1 MSNPSKDDSNLAM
14 DEEAYIQKLKLMSL
28 NGQTD
33 PDSRYARI
41 LTKSDAMPPTYHQ
54 KQRSIGATDSYTS
67 DGPQPQ
73 ATYKIYERNNIIASS
88 KFATPK
94 QVETIAS
101 SQKPVEENDV
111 YVQVAKPQVPGS
123 PTHSLSGSSHHSG
136 SPRASIAS
144 PLYENVEYYGSKGQ
158 GAFYHQKQNPEPIY
172 RKAQPQVPTGNKH
185 PSRSDADV
193 LPVYENIQE
202 LSQKATPGPQVA
214 SQAPPYST
222 YPQQAVYSVMQA
234 PRSGA
239 QTYYQPQHV
248 QKTFTQQQL
257 DEINASDYVC
267 MTGNISHTL
276 STNTPF
282 QTTSAKSY
290 ERAPATGIA
299 GAPTKPYK
307 EVKKPQEKVE
317 VARPAPSPSP
327 TPSTCSTMSGKLKM
341 SGKTLLPYNVT
352 PPRPRGPTEAER
364 KIEEMTRQIEEEM
377 EKHEEEGEYFG
388 KNLFELK
395 QKLICLCRY

>member
-1 MSNPSKDDSNLAM
+1 MSDLPDNGSNLTM
-14 DEEAYIQKLKLMSL
+14 DEESYIQKLKLMSL

-33 PDSRYARI
+33 PDSRYGRI
-41 LTKSDAMPPTYHQ
+41 LTKTDAMPATYHQ
-54 KQRSIGATDSYTS
+54 KQRSIGANESFSS

-73 ATYKIYERNNIIASS
+73 QNYKIYERNNIIASS

-111 YVQVAKPQVPGS
+111 YVQVAKPQVGGS

-136 SPRASIAS
+136 SPRASVAS
-144 PLYENVEYYGSKGQ
+144 PLYENVEYYGAKAHQ
-158 GAFYHQKQNPEPIY
+158 AAFFHQKQNPEPIY
-172 RKAQPQVPTGNKH
+172 RKAQPQVPSGNKH
-185 PSRSDADV
+185 PSRSDADAP
-193 LPVYENIQE
+193 PVYENIQE

-214 SQAPPYST
+214 SQAPPP
-222 YPQQAVYSVMQA
+222 YPYPSYPRGAPQVYYA
-234 PRSGA
+234 PGS
-239 QTYYQPQHV
+239 PKV
-248 QKTFTQQQL
+248 FTQQQL

-290 ERAPATGIA
+290 ERAPTATGIA

-307 EVKKPQEKVE
+307 EAKKLEMAE
-317 VARPAPSPSP
+317 TSRPPPAPSP
-327 TPSTCSTMSGKLKM
+327 TPSTCSTASGKLKM

-388 KNLFELK
+388 E
-395 QKLICLCRY
+395 

>member
-1 MSNPSKDDSNLAM
+1 ME
-14 DEEAYIQKLKLMSL
+14 EEAYIQELKLMSL

-33 PDSRYARI
+33 TDSRYGRI
-41 LTKSDAMPPTYHQ
+41 LTKTDSMPTTYHQ
-54 KQRSIGATDSYTS
+54 KQRSIGTLESFS
-67 DGPQPQ
+67 GEPQPN
-73 ATYKIYERNNIIASS
+73 YKTYERNIIASS

-94 QVETIAS
+94 QVEPIAT
-101 SQKPVEENDV
+101 SQQQKVVEENDV
-111 YVQVAKPQVPGS
+111 YVQVAKPQVSGS

-136 SPRASIAS
+136 SPRTSIAS
-144 PLYENVEYYGSKGQ
+144 PLYENVEYYGSKTQ
-158 GAFYHQKQNPEPIY
+158 GAFYHQKQNVEPIY

-185 PSRSDADV
+185 LTRGDGDA

-214 SQAPPYST
+214 HSQAPPPYPYPN
-222 YPQQAVYSVMQA
+222 YPQQAVYSVMQQ
-234 PRSGA
+234 PRVTPNS
-239 QTYYQPQHV
+239 YYQPQHAV
-248 QKTFTQQQL
+248 SPKNFTQQQL

-267 MTGNISHTL
+267 MTGNIAHTL

-282 QTTSAKSY
+282 QTTSAKNY

-299 GAPTKPYK
+299 GAPTKPCREPK
-307 EVKKPQEKVE
+307 KVE
-317 VARPAPSPSP
+317 NAPRPAPAPSP
-327 TPSTCSTMSGKLKM
+327 TPSTCSTASAKLKM

-388 KNLFELK
+388 KF
-395 QKLICLCRY
+395 LIFKRVT